1 MSLSTVKLWARSF
14 HWRQRLIERDAQ
26 QARQQADRLAQGQ
39 MTDSERNQKIVRAA
53 LVRLAR
59 GIADGRVKM
68 QMGDLDRLVRL
79 EEHLA
84 EVRRQSAT
92 TDYDNWPTE
101 ALIARE
107 REISLE
113 LLRQFDGDDWTREI
127 CEARHRECVAQGIL
141 PGKDRLL
148 AGVRPLP
155 TGPEPS
161 GPAHPETTDP
171 PFEPLGV

>member
-39 MTDSERNQKIVRAA
+39 MTDSERNLKIVRAA

-59 GIADGRVKM
+59 GIADGKVKM

-84 EVRRQSAT
+84 EVRRESRT
-92 TDYDNWPTE
+92 TDYDKWPTE
-101 ALIARE
+101 VLIARE

-113 LLRQFDGDDWTREI
+113 LLRQLDGDDWTREI
-127 CEARHRECVAQGIL
+127 CEARHRECVAKGIL
-141 PGKDRLL
+141 LGKDGLL
-148 AGVRPLP
+148 TGVPSLPSRPQP
-155 TGPEPS
+155 TGPE
-161 GPAHPETTDP
+161 APEAADP
-171 PFEPLGV
+171 PLEPPGE